1 MLVGLLLM
9 VRVVVV
15 WACQWI
21 VRLESDQEKLM
32 NLTALLK
39 VLLMMIP
46 LMNCATPFDI
56 PFFLGGRPRTSLW
69 SSWTRDGALSR
80 DRSFISLYIQTP
92 KSAPR
97 QDIILIIIARTRL
110 YKTNLM
116 VIFVLDHPWHELL
129 PSSLGSSLLHRAAK
143 ITMMTLLLLSLF
155 SVLLHWLQYLSC
167 LCSLREALRKR
178 YFSGISP
185 K

>member
-1 MLVGLLLM
+1 M
-9 VRVVVV
+9 
-15 WACQWI
+15 
-21 VRLESDQEKLM
+21 
-32 NLTALLK
+32 T
-39 VLLMMIP
+39 IP

-56 PFFLGGRPRTSLW
+56 PFFLGGRPLTSLW

-80 DRSFISLYIQTP
+80 DRAFISLYIQTP

-155 SVLLHWLQYLSC
+155 SVLLHWLQYLFC
-167 LCSLREALRKR
+167 VCSLFVTFSIFPLTCDRWERTQWDRSGQAGHELGLEWRLRTSLWSLWKLT
-178 YFSGISP
+178 SQPQVQGTH
-185 K
+185 